1 MPVPRVWQLLHKGKL
16 LPEGTLATLLH
27 KRECCYTHP
36 CSTRSLSISTWSDLS
51 TPIGFEGFS
60 RSNILAVFRTYL
72 YAKKFRHS
80 KIKKKK
86 KLMSKSLQC
95 RNMLPEKGALD
106 KVEVF
111 KTSALAL
118 HLYIC
123 FKYTYHQCSFLPL

>member
-1 MPVPRVWQLLHKGKL
+1 
-16 LPEGTLATLLH
+16 
-27 KRECCYTHP
+27 
-36 CSTRSLSISTWSDLS
+36 
-51 TPIGFEGFS
+51 
-60 RSNILAVFRTYL
+60 
-72 YAKKFRHS
+72 
-80 KIKKKK
+80 
-86 KLMSKSLQC
+86 MSKSLQC